1 MLYRRI
7 VMKGMKT
14 MSKITK
20 IVEKLVEPILEKYGF
35 DLVDVEFK
43 KEGKSH
49 FLRVYIDKPG
59 GITLDDCQIVSE
71 ELSNKLDIEDPIP
84 FSYYLE
90 VSSPGVDR
98 PLLSDK
104 DFIRNKGRV
113 VEVYLKQP
121 FLNKM
126 VLIGELIEKKQTEL
140 VLNVNEG
147 KISIPADLIKKVKI
161 ALKF

>member
-1 MLYRRI
+1 
-7 VMKGMKT
+7 